1 MSIRVVGRVVGGPL
15 RVDIPVDLP
24 DNTDVELVGQIVES
38 DDERALR
45 ASIERSDEEAAR
57 GEEVSLEQVLA
68 ELRSERTPNHAP
80 G

>member
-1 MSIRVVGRVVGGPL
+1 MPSLAKRERELRGQVVEP
-15 RVDIPVDLP
+15 
-24 DNTDVELVGQIVES
+24 

-68 ELRSERTPNHAP
+68 ELRSERTPGRAP